1 LLRARVV
8 EYGTERTAARCPWA
22 LKKASQN
29 ERTDLLTMLQLS
41 FSASTFSRTALL
53 VGVALVVMA
62 CGSEDGQKPESSEAS
77 DAASASADTI
87 EVTMK
92 DFAYQPSSITVPTG
106 QAVTLQFTNTGSVE
120 HYFVVGDTV
129 ASNTDGFQQNLFSGV
144 SIEKSKQTGG
154 HEEEEEAHDEGE
166 EHHANEFELPPR
178 GSGSMTFTLPPEKA
192 GTYTIACFETT
203 GSETHYEMGMEGT
216 LKVVASGD

>member
-1 LLRARVV
+1 
-8 EYGTERTAARCPWA
+8 
-22 LKKASQN
+22 
-29 ERTDLLTMLQLS
+29 MLQLS
-41 FSASTFSRTALL
+41 FSARTLSRTALF
-53 VGVALVVMA
+53 VGVGLIVMA
-62 CGSEDGQKPESSEAS
+62 CGADDGQKPESSEAS

-92 DFAYQPSSITVPTG
+92 DFAYQPSSITVPAG

-144 SIEKSKQTGG
+144 SIEKSKQVGG
-154 HEEEEEAHDEGE
+154 HEEEEEEHDEGE
-166 EHHANEFELPPR
+166 EHHANEFELPPG
-178 GSGSMTFTLPPEKA
+178 GSGSMTFTLPSSKT

-203 GSETHYEMGMEGT
+203 GNETHYDMGMKGT
-216 LKVVASGD
+216 LTVVSNAN